1 MIKEKKIKKSTQFV
15 KNLSLTKTNYLIFGL
30 GLLVII
36 VGYFVMASGDT
47 YSFRSLSV
55 APVILLLGYLIIIP
69 ISILYRKD
77 EPKDQNKSEQ

>member
-1 MIKEKKIKKSTQFV
+1 MIKEKKIKKSSQFV

>member
-77 EPKDQNKSEQ
+77 ESKDQNKSEQ